1 MGLFHLLQF
10 KFINNDSKCQ
20 EFIRRTFQVKKN
32 EPDLS
37 SFENLYP
44 LYHTR
49 CNLPIPK
56 TKKNDGS
63 GVPVNILLLHK
74 VKLQQK

>member
-1 MGLFHLLQF
+1 MSRVHRENFSSQ
-10 KFINNDSKCQ
+10 
-20 EFIRRTFQVKKN
+20 KN

-63 GVPVNILLLHK
+63 GVHVNILLLHK